1 MFTEDQKALMKSAK
15 ENLMQFGGRDGQ
27 VAIVD
32 VQEAIK
38 AAQETENRQMEGQTS
53 LQKGDVFT
61 VPADEAEFNDCLIA
75 RKFNK
80 NQNGLSIGLLLIVNR
95 GGKEVAVQVFS
106 SVFTRGQRL
115 IGADGKPEETMSYPK
130 GQPAKDVRDTAG
142 NMYTAL
148 GALKGKTIK
157 VVDVPSPECWTLKRN
172 LDHQAPFTEADY
184 EVRKQRMIT
193 FAYEG

>member
-1 MFTEDQKALMKSAK
+1 
-15 ENLMQFGGRDGQ
+15 MQFGNRDGQ
-27 VAIVD
+27 TAIVD

-38 AAQETENRQMEGQTS
+38 AAQETENRQMEGEIS

-95 GGKEVAVQVFS
+95 GGKDIAVQVFS

-115 IGADGKPEETMSYPK
+115 IGADGKPEETMTYPK

-148 GALKGKTIK
+148 SALKGKTIK
-157 VVDVPSPECWTLKRN
+157 VVDIQKPECWTLKRN

-184 EVRKQRMIT
+184 EVRRQRMIT